1 MFAKGCFL
9 TPSLS
14 IAKKQNGF
22 SPHSSINCET
32 QIAAVQNNFPPVW
45 KGSIY
50 FMETVGVSF
59 ANAFSSS
66 PFQDFCGLVHYSMLL
81 FGFLPVTWSSAGRR
95 ESCLSYSLLFFF
107 SILQD
112 KKMDSSHPFAVECRG
127 CMSAFIRNLPI
138 FRLLLF
144 LSSLAVILRVSD
156 CEISRE
162 PTTQPIDFLY
172 DVRHWG
178 ERPLYFFLIVPFVC
192 APQPGHRYFLSTHK
206 TTAQHLVQNQAQG
219 TTCIRCQR

>member
-1 MFAKGCFL
+1 MV
-9 TPSLS
+9 
-14 IAKKQNGF
+14 
-22 SPHSSINCET
+22 SPH
-32 QIAAVQNNFPPVW
+32 
-45 KGSIY
+45 
-50 FMETVGVSF
+50 TVVLTVKPKSQRYKTISRQSERVPFILWRRWGASF

-172 DVRHWG
+172 DVRH
-178 ERPLYFFLIVPFVC
+178 
-192 APQPGHRYFLSTHK
+192 
-206 TTAQHLVQNQAQG
+206 
-219 TTCIRCQR
+219 